1 MLLQMDEIKVL
12 DRIRKDNG
20 DIHELTESI
29 REYGLMNPL
38 TVVKVNNE
46 YVLIAGFRRYC
57 ALQELGETMAD
68 VNEIINDDAEDMLR
82 MEYEENVQRKDFTDS
97 EKVAYAEKLRILV
110 AEKARKR
117 MGGHN
122 MPDPDDPSSD
132 KNREMGKTSD
142 IIAPMV
148 GYNNGRQ
155 LERATYVS
163 KNRPDL
169 MEKVDAGEMTVGGA
183 YNQARSDARQEKKT
197 WQEALGLGMVDR
209 GNGHK
214 MLGHVGTKGPLSAD
228 RYPHIVGSINSAG
241 NYFLIEIRAT
251 MELYSEAMMSP
262 EHDEELSEAML
273 QAFRNAVEAMGDHY
287 KGPKL

>member
-68 VNEIINDDAEDMLR
+68 VNEIIVDDAEDMLR
-82 MEYEENVQRKDFTDS
+82 MEYEENIQRKDFIDS
-97 EKVAYAEKLRILV
+97 EKVAYAEKLRVLV

-183 YNQARSDARQEKKT
+183 YNKARSDARQEERAKLEK
-197 WQEALGLGMVDR
+197 QGMGMVDR
-209 GNGHK
+209 GDGHK
-214 MLGHVGTKGPLSAD
+214 MFGHIGKEGPLD
-228 RYPHIVGSINSAG
+228 PERYWFVLQSFNVASEHYLN
-241 NYFLIEIRAT
+241 EIRSAL
-251 MELYSEAMMSP
+251 ERYGEAMASP
-262 EHDEELSEAML
+262 EHDEELSEAL
-273 QAFRNAVEAMGDHY
+273 RQAFINAVDAMGDHY

>member
-38 TVVKVNNE
+38 TVVKANNE
-46 YVLIAGFRRYC
+46 YVLITGFRRYC

-148 GYNNGRQ
+148 GYNNGCQ

-183 YNQARSDARQEKKT
+183 YTQARKDARQELRAKMDSLDVGIVVHDDGTK
-197 WQEALGLGMVDR
+197 ALGIR
-209 GNGHK
+209 RPE
-214 MLGHVGTKGPLSAD
+214 GPLSAD
-228 RYPHIVGSINSAG
+228 RYPHILGGINSAG
-241 NYFLIEIRAT
+241 AFFLKEIEAQMRD
-251 MELYSEAMMSP
+251 YSEAMMSP
-262 EHDEELSEAML
+262 EHDEEMSEALL
-273 QAFRNAVEAMGDHY
+273 QVFRNAVEAMGDHY